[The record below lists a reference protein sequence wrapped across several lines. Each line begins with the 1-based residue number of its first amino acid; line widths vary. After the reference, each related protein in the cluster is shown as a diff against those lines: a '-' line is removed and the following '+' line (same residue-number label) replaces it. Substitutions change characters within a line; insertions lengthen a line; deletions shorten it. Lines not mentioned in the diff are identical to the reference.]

1 MGCPSNMIGVLIR
14 RRIDTRRTHREKS
27 QEDTGQGGLPATERG
42 LRRSG
47 TSSLQPQEQRQYV
60 SAV

>member
-1 MGCPSNMIGVLIR
+1 MIGVLIR

>member
-1 MGCPSNMIGVLIR
+1 MGCPSNMTGVLIR
-14 RRIDTRRTHREKS
+14 RRRDTGRTHREKS
-27 QEDTGQGGLPATERG
+27 QEDTGPGGLPDTERG

-47 TSSLQPQEQRQYV
+47 TSSLEPQEQRQYV